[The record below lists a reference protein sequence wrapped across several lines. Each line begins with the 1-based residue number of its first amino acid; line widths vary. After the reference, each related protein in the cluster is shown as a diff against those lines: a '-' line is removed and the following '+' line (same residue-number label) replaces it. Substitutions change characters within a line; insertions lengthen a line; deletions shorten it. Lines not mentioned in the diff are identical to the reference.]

1 MKYTIFRF
9 LILISIVLLSGC
21 SHFSSEVHLTE
32 KEKSLY
38 SSIHVSLKSF
48 KGIENAQSTKVL
60 IYRNWQYTGLWNDLE
75 SWKMSQELFRNV
87 CIDYWKI
94 PAENITTVE
103 HDRAGQLEYYLSNFK
118 GERLI
123 IYFVSHQNSKGQIIL
138 NTGEEYPTRRFA
150 EKLNNLKCKTLLLF
164 DTCYAEHLKEHLKN
178 SNVSV
183 YYGSPDKKE
192 AYDFRPQGQKPSLN
206 EMSEKCR
213 KFIKAAW
220 DIDLKSVSP
229 FGFYSVKALLEDSYE
244 GFKLNDLMS
253 SVKSSNRKMTNITGL
268 GRYPQVFWEDKAGW
282 GGLILR

>member
-1 MKYTIFRF
+1 M
-9 LILISIVLLSGC
+9 
-21 SHFSSEVHLTE
+21 
-32 KEKSLY
+32 
-38 SSIHVSLKSF
+38 
-48 KGIENAQSTKVL
+48 
-60 IYRNWQYTGLWNDLE
+60 
-75 SWKMSQELFRNV
+75 
-87 CIDYWKI
+87 
-94 PAENITTVE
+94 
-103 HDRAGQLEYYLSNFK
+103 
-118 GERLI
+118 
-123 IYFVSHQNSKGQIIL
+123 
-138 NTGEEYPTRRFA
+138 
-150 EKLNNLKCKTLLLF
+150 F

-220 DIDLKSVSP
+220 NIDLKSVSP

-268 GRYPQVFWEDKAGW
+268 GRYPQGFWEDNAGW
-282 GGLILR
+282 GGLSLR